1 MTIARMACA
10 RVRYRLCNDMR
21 FRTHRE
27 GHTQA
32 LAQAARHVAGVY
44 ALYAL
49 RLAVIASTRTSCR
62 RARDAAKRIT
72 SWSHRALGSYENL
85 P

>member
-1 MTIARMACA
+1 MVVRVAGAP

-32 LAQAARHVAGVY
+32 LAQAARHVAGAY

-49 RLAVIASTRTSCR
+49 RLAVVASARRSRR

>member
-1 MTIARMACA
+1 MACA

-27 GHTQA
+27 GHIQA
-32 LAQAARHVAGVY
+32 LAQAARHVPGRMRSM
-44 ALYAL
+44 LYGSRGCL
-49 RLAVIASTRTSCR
+49 RGTW
-62 RARDAAKRIT
+62 RARDEAKRIT
-72 SWSHRALGSYENL
+72 SWSHRALGSYDNL